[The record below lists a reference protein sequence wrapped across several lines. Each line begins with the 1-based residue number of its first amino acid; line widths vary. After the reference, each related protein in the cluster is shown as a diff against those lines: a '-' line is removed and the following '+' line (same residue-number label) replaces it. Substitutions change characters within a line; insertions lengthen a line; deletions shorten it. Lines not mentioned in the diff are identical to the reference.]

1 MKQILSVL
9 LLFLSTAGFLFADDI
24 RGNPKRMEERIL
36 ALSEFGKNPEGGVSR
51 VAFSE
56 ADIQA
61 RKYISGLMEQA
72 GLKVRTDAAGN
83 IFGRKDGRNPKLPLI
98 LFGSHIDSVPKGGNY
113 DGDVGVIGALECI
126 ELLNE
131 HKIQTDHPLEVVVFT
146 DEEGG
151 LVGSKAVAGE
161 LLQDALKIVSHSGK
175 TIEEGIRAIGG
186 DPQKLANAKRQSSEL
201 LAYLELHIE
210 QGGIL
215 ESENIKIGV
224 VEGIVGINWWEITV
238 AGFANHAGTTPMKNR
253 KDALVAAAKL
263 IQAVSVVA
271 TNMPGRQ
278 VATIG
283 KIHAEPGAPNVI
295 PGKVTMTL
303 EIRDL
308 DKEKI
313 DHVFAEVQESANKIA
328 SETGTTISFAPVEAT
343 AVPAPTDERLRKMI
357 DESAKKLGFSTKFMP
372 SGAGHDAQD
381 LARITPVGMIF
392 VPSVG
397 GISHSPK
404 EFTTPQDMANGA
416 SVLLHTILRLD
427 RGL

>member
-9 LLFLSTAGFLFADDI
+9 LLFVSTADFLFADDI
-24 RGNPKRMEERIL
+24 RANPKRMEERIL

-83 IFGRKDGRNPKLPLI
+83 IFGRKDGRNLKLPLI

-313 DHVFAEVQESANKIA
+313 DHVFAEVRESANKIA